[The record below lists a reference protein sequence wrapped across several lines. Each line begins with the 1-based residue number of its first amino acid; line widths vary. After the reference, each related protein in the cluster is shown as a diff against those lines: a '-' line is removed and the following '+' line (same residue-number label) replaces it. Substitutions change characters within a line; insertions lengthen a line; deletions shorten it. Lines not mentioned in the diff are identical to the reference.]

1 MGLEEESKDG
11 EGVKEEG
18 VGEGRVRIIGFP
30 KTGDISIFCVWVLG
44 REGYVSI

>member
-18 VGEGRVRIIGFP
+18 VGEGRVRIIGLP
-30 KTGDISIFCVWVLG
+30 KTGDISIFCV
-44 REGYVSI
+44 